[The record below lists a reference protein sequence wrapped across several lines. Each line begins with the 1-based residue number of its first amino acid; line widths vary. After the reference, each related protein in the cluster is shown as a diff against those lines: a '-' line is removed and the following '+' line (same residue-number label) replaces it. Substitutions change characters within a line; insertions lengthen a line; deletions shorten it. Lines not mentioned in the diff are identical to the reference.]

1 MASAPQFTSEPT
13 VDYGSVPTNQAT
25 SSTVASNMRAGTA
38 GDSNYTL
45 VCPGPSGSPSAG
57 VGKRLG
63 RVRLY
68 RAFSGTTTMSQ
79 GVVCF
84 YYKANTALTGQ
95 NDYVLMS
102 EVMLAGVSPSQTNA
116 NDYVEVYDL
125 NGFVLPAGS
134 GIYANYLT
142 STSGTIKV
150 LCEGGLL

>member
-13 VDYGSVPTNQAT
+13 VDYGTVPTNLAT

-63 RVRLY
+63 RVRVY
-68 RAFSGTTTMSQ
+68 RTFSGTSAMSA
-79 GVVCF
+79 GVLCL
-84 YYKANTALTGQ
+84 YYKANTSLTGQ
-95 NDYVLMS
+95 NDYVLIS
-102 EVMLAGVSPSQTNA
+102 EVFMTGVSPSQTTA
-116 NDYVEVYDL
+116 VDYIEVYEL

-142 STSGTIKV
+142 NTYGSIKV
-150 LCEGGLL
+150 TSEGGLL